1 VSETAVNKSLNDLS
15 ATEVIDLL
23 GLEYLDGE
31 GVWIKLLWRT
41 PEANAIYG
49 LLTDTD
55 FSALHQ
61 LHEIE
66 SWVHVAGAPI
76 DMTILHSDHSVTHQ
90 VIGQEV
96 GSGQEPQFLVPKD
109 AWQGSTSRGKW
120 SLVVCMLAPP
130 FSGFEL
136 ARSEN
141 DFTPWLNSRN
151 DDKDRIGLVNRLKEL
166 IREGKNERK

>member
-1 VSETAVNKSLNDLS
+1 MSENAVNNSLSDLS
-15 ATEVIDLL
+15 APEVIDLL
-23 GLEYLDGE
+23 GLEYLEGE

-49 LLTDTD
+49 LLTADD

-61 LHEIE
+61 LHELE

-76 DMTILHSDHSVTHQ
+76 DMTILNADHTVTHH
-90 VIGQEV
+90 VLGQEAGV
-96 GSGQEPQFLVPKD
+96 GQEPQYLVPKD

-120 SLVVCMLAPP
+120 SLVVCVLAPP

-136 ARSEN
+136 AQPGLE
-141 DFTPWLNSRN
+141 FTPWLDACDGETARAHLQE
-151 DDKDRIGLVNRLKEL
+151 RIKEL
-166 IREGKNERK
+166 IRE